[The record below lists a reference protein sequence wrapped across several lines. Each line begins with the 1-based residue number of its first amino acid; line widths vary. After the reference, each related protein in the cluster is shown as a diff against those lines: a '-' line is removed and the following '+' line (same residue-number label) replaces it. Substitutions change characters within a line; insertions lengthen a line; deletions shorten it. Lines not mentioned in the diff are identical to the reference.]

1 MIKILW
7 TRTLS
12 ISSMVGHSRGGLM
25 GSKDLKN
32 EEEEELWPWDKI
44 LQGKSSTF
52 KKIIFK
58 KYATNHTKPF
68 FSPNQASKICC
79 FFSKLFPK
87 NMSQN
92 LIKNFFRTLL
102 PKYVTKQ
109 YPTYFKTLLP
119 KYVTKSYKTYFKRC
133 FQNIVCYKI
142 IPNIL
147 INPTSK
153 LCYKSY
159 PDMILEHASAIIIT
173 Q

>member
-12 ISSMVGHSRGGLM
+12 ISSMVGLSRGGLM

-32 EEEEELWPWDKI
+32 EEELWPWHNI

-87 NMSQN
+87 NKSQN
-92 LIKNFFRTLL
+92 QIKKFFRSLL

-153 LCYKSY
+153 ICNNKITPNICLH
-159 PDMILEHASAIIIT
+159 PASISFQT
-173 Q
+173 YF